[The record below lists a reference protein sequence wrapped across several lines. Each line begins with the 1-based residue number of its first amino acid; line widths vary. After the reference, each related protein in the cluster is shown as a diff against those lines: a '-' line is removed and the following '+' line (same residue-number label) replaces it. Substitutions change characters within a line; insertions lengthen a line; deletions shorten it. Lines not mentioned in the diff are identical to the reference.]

1 MKNVIKT
8 VIGVTFI
15 LVGMAVYLYPN
26 YREWELKKSLSSI
39 QIHSHRNEEREN
51 EEEHLKDTKPEEG
64 TLAEETV
71 SLFFSTEKSEE
82 LYEEMFRYN
91 MELISEKQDIADVWD
106 FRQTPVDLSGLSNEA
121 KAIGSI
127 ELSDIGLTLPLF
139 IGASEEN
146 MSKGAVVLA
155 GTSMPIGGSTTNCV
169 IAAHRGWSGSPYF
182 RDIDQLKIGSLVKI
196 SNPWDVLLYQ
206 VTGTEIIHATEN
218 EILSIQPGKDMV
230 TLFSC
235 YPYGHVGTKYR
246 QVIFCERVSDENS
259 RLEESIDIRQMTD
272 QIVREKG
279 IVIEENLVTTL
290 SEKEDLLRIVLPLA
304 FACLVLL
311 RGLLRWI
318 RKH

>member
-26 YREWELKKSLSSI
+26 YREWEVKKSLSSI
-39 QIHSHRNEEREN
+39 QIHSHRKEERES
-51 EEEHLKDTKPEEG
+51 EEEHLKDIEPEEG
-64 TLAEETV
+64 TLAEETE

-91 MELISEKQDIADVWD
+91 MELISEKQDIADAWD
-106 FRQTPVDLSGLSNEA
+106 FRQTPVDLSGLSNET

-127 ELSDIGLTLPLF
+127 ELADIGLTLPLF
-139 IGASEEN
+139 IGASEAN

-196 SNPWDVLLYQ
+196 SNPWDVLVYQ

-218 EILSIQPGKDMV
+218 EILRIQPGKDMV

-235 YPYGHVGTKYR
+235 YPYGQVGTKYR

-259 RLEESIDIRQMTD
+259 RLQESIDIRQITD

-279 IVIEENLVTTL
+279 IVIEEDLVMAL
-290 SEKEDLLRIVLPLA
+290 SEKEDLLRIVLPFA
-304 FACLVLL
+304 FVCLVLL
-311 RGLLRWI
+311 LGLLRWI